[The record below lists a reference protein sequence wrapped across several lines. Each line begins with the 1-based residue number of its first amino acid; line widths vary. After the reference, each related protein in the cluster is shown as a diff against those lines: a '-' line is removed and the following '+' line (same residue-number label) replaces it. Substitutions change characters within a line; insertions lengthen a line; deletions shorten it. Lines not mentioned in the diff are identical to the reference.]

1 MPDIKSAFNWAFLL
15 AVLQIV
21 LNVAQSGPALAANTW
36 QKDLTAGQTFLDEQ
50 KLPEAE
56 QAFRHAVQTVE
67 QRHASPD
74 DLAQCYS
81 RLGDALAL
89 RNQTGKAQSY
99 YRKALTTQERAYGA
113 NSPKV
118 VRSLF
123 ALGSLFESEG
133 DPTAAMALY
142 QRAFKI
148 SEKHFGPYS
157 PSVAQ
162 SLQRLGRATYHA
174 GHKQEGEKHYKTAL
188 SILLREPGLGASE
201 QLQALMK
208 DYSNTLKEDNSETN
222 QGLLKD
228 SQSDFGMQQTSKK
241 LPNSSSSELS
251 SDGIQ
256 TTSTGGL
263 RPALKPSDSSA
274 LLDAVQTK
282 PSTITHPIKDEGS
295 TAVASAISSPNPI
308 DDFSNASTGLP
319 QTRSA
324 PSDWQKQST
333 FRLHTSADS
342 QTDMAPEVVLR
353 GMNLP
358 FQGKSLG
365 PAYSMMNDSIFKQS
379 HFGKDE
385 GDYQRM
391 IAIDIKSLGP
401 NNPTVGN
408 DLIGLSLY
416 YLSSE
421 KYKEAQPLLMKALSI
436 YEQTYG
442 QNNVLTIRTRALLAS
457 TVFHLGMP
465 EEAASLYRE
474 ALGHGEEG
482 LGPNNLETARILNEL
497 AYLYYHQGKL
507 EEACTFYQWALAST
521 RAALGD
527 NDPLVAACMRDYARV
542 LRSLGRNDEANSV
555 EVKAAGIVAAAAG

>member
-1 MPDIKSAFNWAFLL
+1 MPEFKPALKWSLLL
-15 AVLQIV
+15 AVLQIALTV
-21 LNVAQSGPALAANTW
+21 SETSAAQVGNTW
-36 QKDLTAGQTFLDEQ
+36 QKDLALGQTQIDEQ

-56 QAFRHAVQTVE
+56 QSFRRAVQAVE
-67 QRHASPD
+67 QSHATPD
-74 DLAQCYS
+74 DLAKCYS

-89 RNQTGKAQSY
+89 RRQTGKAQGF
-99 YRKALTTQERAYGA
+99 YRKALTTQEKAYGA

-118 VRSLF
+118 VPSLF

-133 DPTAAMALY
+133 DPTTAMALY

-148 SEKHFGPYS
+148 SEKHYGPYS
-157 PSVAQ
+157 PNVAH

-174 GHKQEGEKHYKTAL
+174 GNKQEGERHYKTAL
-188 SILLREPGLGASE
+188 SILLREPGLSASD
-201 QLQALMK
+201 QLQSLMK
-208 DYSNTLKEDNSETN
+208 DYSDTLKEDKSETN
-222 QGLLKD
+222 QGLSKD
-228 SQSDFGMQQTSKK
+228 FQSDFSNQQATPKIADSG
-241 LPNSSSSELS
+241 SSLS

-256 TTSTGGL
+256 TTSPDGL
-263 RPALKPSDSSA
+263 KPALRDSEPALDSA
-274 LLDAVQTK
+274 SNKQ
-282 PSTITHPIKDEGS
+282 SSITHPITDEGS
-295 TAVASAISSPNPI
+295 TAVASAISSPNPT

-319 QTRSA
+319 QTK
-324 PSDWQKQST
+324 SDSSYWQKQNT

-358 FQGKSLG
+358 FQGKSLT
-365 PAYSMMNDSIFKQS
+365 PAYSTMNDSIFKQS

-401 NNPTVGN
+401 NNPAVGN

-442 QNNVLTIRTRALLAS
+442 QNNILTIRTRTLLAS

-555 EVKAAGIVAAAAG
+555 EVKAAGILAAAAG

>member
-1 MPDIKSAFNWAFLL
+1 MPDIKSALKLSLLL
-15 AVLQIV
+15 AVLQI
-21 LNVAQSGPALAANTW
+21 ALTVTQTGAAEVTNTW
-36 QKDLTAGQTFLDEQ
+36 QKDLATGQMLLDQQ

-56 QAFRHAVQTVE
+56 QAFRRAVQAVE
-67 QRHASPD
+67 QSHASPD
-74 DLAQCYS
+74 DLTQCYS
-81 RLGDALAL
+81 RLGDVLAL
-89 RNQTGKAQSY
+89 RSQTGKAQGF
-99 YRKALTTQERAYGA
+99 YRKALTTQEKAYGI

-118 VRSLF
+118 VPSLF

-133 DPTAAMALY
+133 DPTTAMGLY

-148 SEKHFGPYS
+148 SEKHYGPYS
-157 PSVAQ
+157 PNVAH

-174 GHKQEGEKHYKTAL
+174 GNKQEGEKHYKTAL
-188 SILLREPGLGASE
+188 SILLKEPGLGASE

-208 DYSNTLKEDNSETN
+208 DYSDTLKEDNSETN
-222 QGLLKD
+222 QGLSKD
-228 SQSDFGMQQTSKK
+228 FQSDFTKQQTSQK
-241 LPNSSSSELS
+241 SSDRGASLS

-256 TTSTGGL
+256 TTSPDGL
-263 RPALKPSDSSA
+263 KPALSDSDHSTS
-274 LLDAVQTK
+274 LDAASIKQ
-282 PSTITHPIKDEGS
+282 SSITHPITDEGS

-308 DDFSNASTGLP
+308 DNFSNGSTGLP
-319 QTRSA
+319 QTK
-324 PSDWQKQST
+324 SDSSYWQKQNT
-333 FRLHTSADS
+333 FRLHTSSDS

-358 FQGKSLG
+358 FQGKSLT
-365 PAYSMMNDSIFKQS
+365 PAYITMNDSIFKQS

-401 NNPTVGN
+401 NNPAVGN

-442 QNNVLTIRTRALLAS
+442 QNNILTIRTRALLAS
-457 TVFHLGMP
+457 TVFHLGLP
-465 EEAASLYRE
+465 EEAASLYRQ

-542 LRSLGRNDEANSV
+542 LRSLGRNDEANSI
-555 EVKAAGIVAAAAG
+555 EVKAASIVAAAAG